1 MAIRIYSHQLE
12 HAEKA
17 LAGIKNGA
25 KIAAMNAINRAM
37 SAGRTTAIKDA
48 AKNYT
53 VKQNRVAQT
62 IKMSKA
68 RVDSLQASI
77 RSRGK
82 AIKLIDFQTNPSRPQ
97 KKRPDVLKANVLRS
111 SGFQPVK
118 GAFVAASK
126 KTGKL
131 GVFIRTAKER
141 YPIQQLYGP
150 SIPEILGTK
159 TVAEAV
165 ESRAQE
171 VLGDRFNHEIGR
183 LLRKS
188 MGR

>member
-1 MAIRIYSHQLE
+1 MAVRIYSHQLE

-25 KIAAMNAINRAM
+25 KIAAMHAINRAM
-37 SAGRTTAIKDA
+37 QAGRVKAVTEATKQYTAKR
-48 AKNYT
+48 K
-53 VKQNRVAQT
+53 RVADT
-62 IKMSKA
+62 IKVSRA
-68 RVDSLQASI
+68 TVDNLVAAV

-82 AIKLIDFQTNPSRPQ
+82 AIRLADFMTNPSKPQ
-97 KKRPDVLKANVLRS
+97 KKRPDVLKANVLRET
-111 SGFQPVK
+111 GFQPIK
-118 GAFVAASK
+118 GAFIAASK
-126 KTGKL
+126 RTGKL
-131 GVFIRTAKER
+131 GVFIRRTKAQ

-165 ESRAQE
+165 ESRAQD

-188 MGR
+188 MDR